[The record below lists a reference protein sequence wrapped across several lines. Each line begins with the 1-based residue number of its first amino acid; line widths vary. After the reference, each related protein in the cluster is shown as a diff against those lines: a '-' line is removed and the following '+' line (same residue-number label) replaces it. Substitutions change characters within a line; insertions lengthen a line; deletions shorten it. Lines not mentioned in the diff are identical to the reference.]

1 MSNYMPRFDA
11 WKWGLLDW
19 NGRINPLAT
28 MIKCCHEFT
37 AVSQGYMHEL
47 FEDAQGLQDL
57 IRQEHRK
64 AHGIINGIDT
74 EVWNPMTDIMLND
87 HYSRENFEEGKKK

>member
-1 MSNYMPRFDA
+1 MA
-11 WKWGLLDW
+11 
-19 NGRINPLAT
+19 NGDCSIGTEELILWQA

-37 AVSQGYMHEL
+37 AVSQGLCMV

-74 EVWNPMTDIMLND
+74 EVGIL
-87 HYSRENFEEGKKK
+87 

>member
-37 AVSQGYMHEL
+37 SFLKVICMSCLKMRKVTRFNQTRTQKNTWNHQWNRYRSMESYDGYN
-47 FEDAQGLQDL
+47 A
-57 IRQEHRK
+57 
-64 AHGIINGIDT
+64 
-74 EVWNPMTDIMLND
+74 
-87 HYSRENFEEGKKK
+87 

>member
-1 MSNYMPRFDA
+1 MPRFDA

-74 EVWNPMTDIMLND
+74 EVWDPVTDKMLYGN
-87 HYSRENFEEGKKK
+87 

>member
-1 MSNYMPRFDA
+1 MTLG
-11 WKWGLLDW
+11 KWGLLDW

-47 FEDAQGLQDL
+47 FEDAKGLQDL

-64 AHGIINGIDT
+64 ATWNHQWNRYRSLESHDGYNARRFIILERT
-74 EVWNPMTDIMLND
+74 L
-87 HYSRENFEEGKKK
+87 KKERKK

>member
-1 MSNYMPRFDA
+1 M
-11 WKWGLLDW
+11 
-19 NGRINPLAT
+19 
-28 MIKCCHEFT
+28 CHEFT

-74 EVWNPMTDIMLND
+74 EVWNPDGYNAQQSLF
-87 HYSRENFEEGKKK
+87 REL